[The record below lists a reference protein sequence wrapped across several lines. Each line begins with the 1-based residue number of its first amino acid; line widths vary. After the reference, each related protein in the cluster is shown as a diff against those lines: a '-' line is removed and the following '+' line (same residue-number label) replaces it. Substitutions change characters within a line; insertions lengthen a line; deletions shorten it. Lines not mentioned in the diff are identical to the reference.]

1 MRNEEEMFNLI
12 LDFAKMNNSIKA
24 VLLNG
29 SRANPNTKKDKF
41 MDFDIV
47 YVVDRTEPFIKNED
61 FISYFGEILIMQ
73 EPDNPNLFV
82 PEYPNEEK
90 YTYLMQFTDGNRI
103 DLTFAVPKFAEKICK
118 EDSQTVV
125 LIDKN
130 NIFSEI
136 SSPSDKSYHIKR
148 PSENEFLA
156 CCNEFWWLSIYIAK
170 GLWRNQVVYAIEIFN
185 QDVHPEFMK
194 MMRLFVGI
202 NNEFNVSIGKYD
214 KYFKELLPSEVYDKV
229 LKTYPTANIE
239 NIWTSLKMMCNLFD
253 KFSNKVSIALGFKY
267 DSLQCKDI
275 MDYIFGGEN
284 SA

>member
-1 MRNEEEMFNLI
+1 MCNEEEMFNLI
-12 LDFAKMNNSIKA
+12 LGFAKANNSIKA

-29 SRANPNTKKDKF
+29 SRANPNAKKDEF

-47 YVVDRTEPFIKNED
+47 YVVDRTEPFIKNKD
-61 FISYFGEILIMQ
+61 FISYFGKILIMQ
-73 EPDNPNLFV
+73 EPDNPNLFF

-103 DLTFAVPKFAEKICK
+103 DLTFAIPEFAEKICK
-118 EDSQTVV
+118 EDSQAVV

-156 CCNEFWWLSIYIAK
+156 CCNEFWWLSTYIAK
-170 GLWRNQVVYAIEIFN
+170 GLWRNQVVYALEIFN

-194 MMRLFVGI
+194 MMRWFVGI
-202 NNEFNVSIGKYD
+202 NNDFKVSSGKYD
-214 KYFKELLPSEVYDKV
+214 KYFEKLLPPEIYQKL
-229 LKTYPTANIE
+229 LKTYPAANIE
-239 NIWTSLKMMCNLFD
+239 NIWTSLKMMCELFNEIGNQISNNL
-253 KFSNKVSIALGFKY
+253 NFKY
-267 DSLQCKDI
+267 NSHESENVMK
-275 MDYIFGGEN
+275 YIFK
-284 SA
+284 

>member
-12 LDFAKMNNSIKA
+12 LGFAKANNSIKA

-29 SRANPNTKKDKF
+29 SRANPNAKKDKF

-47 YVVDRTEPFIKNED
+47 YVVDRTEPFIKNKD
-61 FISYFGEILIMQ
+61 FISYFGKILIMQ

-90 YTYLMQFTDGNRI
+90 YTYLIQFTDGNRI
-103 DLTFAVPKFAEKICK
+103 DLTFAVSKFAEKICK

-148 PSENEFLA
+148 PSEDEFLA
-156 CCNEFWWLSIYIAK
+156 CCNEFWWLSTYIAK

-194 MMRLFVGI
+194 MMRWSVGI
-202 NNEFNVSIGKYD
+202 NNDFKVSSGKYD
-214 KYFKELLPSEVYDKV
+214 KYFQKLLPPEIYQKL
-229 LKTYPTANIE
+229 LKTYPTAE
-239 NIWTSLKMMCNLFD
+239 EQSIWKSFKIMCELFNEIANQISNNL
-253 KFSNKVSIALGFKY
+253 NFKY
-267 DSLQCKDI
+267 SSQESENVMK
-275 MDYIFGGEN
+275 YIFK
-284 SA
+284 

>member
-12 LDFAKMNNSIKA
+12 LGFAKANNSIKA

-29 SRANPNTKKDKF
+29 SRANPNAKKDKF

-47 YVVDRTEPFIKNED
+47 YVVDRTEPFIKNKD
-61 FISYFGEILIMQ
+61 FISYFGKILIMQ

-90 YTYLMQFTDGNRI
+90 YTYLIQFTDGNRI
-103 DLTFAVPKFAEKICK
+103 DLTFAVSKFAEKICK

-148 PSENEFLA
+148 PSEDEFLA
-156 CCNEFWWLSIYIAK
+156 CCNEFWWLSTYIAK

-194 MMRLFVGI
+194 MMRWFVGI
-202 NNEFNVSIGKYD
+202 NNDFKVSSGKYD
-214 KYFKELLPSEVYDKV
+214 KYFQKLLPPEIYQKL
-229 LKTYPTANIE
+229 LKTYPTAEEQSIWKSFKIMCELFNEIANQISNNLNFIYSSHESE
-239 NIWTSLKMMCNLFD
+239 NVMK
-253 KFSNKVSIALGFKY
+253 
-267 DSLQCKDI
+267 
-275 MDYIFGGEN
+275 YIFK
-284 SA
+284 

>member
-12 LDFAKMNNSIKA
+12 LGFAKANNSIKA

-29 SRANPNTKKDKF
+29 SRANPNAKKDKF

-47 YVVDRTEPFIKNED
+47 YVVDRTEPFIKNKD
-61 FISYFGEILIMQ
+61 FISYFGKILIMQ

-90 YTYLMQFTDGNRI
+90 YTYLIQFTDGNRI
-103 DLTFAVPKFAEKICK
+103 DLTFAVSKFAEKICK

-148 PSENEFLA
+148 PSEDEFLA
-156 CCNEFWWLSIYIAK
+156 CCNEFWWLSTYIAK

-194 MMRLFVGI
+194 MMRWFVGI
-202 NNEFNVSIGKYD
+202 NNDFKVSSGKYD
-214 KYFKELLPSEVYDKV
+214 KYFQKLLPPEIYQKL
-229 LKTYPTANIE
+229 LKTYPTAE
-239 NIWTSLKMMCNLFD
+239 EQSIWKSFKIMCELFNEIANQISNNL
-253 KFSNKVSIALGFKY
+253 NFKY
-267 DSLQCKDI
+267 SSQESENVMK
-275 MDYIFGGEN
+275 YIFK
-284 SA
+284 